1 MLFRIAVYFQKNED
15 GMVRFALRLADVL
28 IDVTVQHDYARNFC
42 NDWITDSS
50 ESTDSRLTITV
61 TQDDIDSERAEAC
74 KEYAKGRPRVAAPDT
89 YGDDYLEILSLY
101 RKIAEALTA
110 RNILLFHGSVVA
122 VDDQTYV
129 SITDGRNTSILSWF
143 SVSYHQRNNSVLFA
157 DRNRYNYIFS
167 FDDIRNLHI

>member
-1 MLFRIAVYFQKNED
+1 
-15 GMVRFALRLADVL
+15 MVCFALRLADVL

-110 RNILLFHGSVVA
+110 RNILLFHGSA

-143 SVSYHQRNNSVLFA
+143 PSLIISEAIPSSLPTETATTTFSLLMTFEI
-157 DRNRYNYIFS
+157 YIFKFLDMTDS
-167 FDDIRNLHI
+167 SQIFNE